1 MRQFFTQK
9 KDEGVTDLNVMK
21 TKFIEKYIN
30 SNSIINELDTN
41 SYDEGNNHEYTM
53 QSPSNYINENGQKY
67 IDENTTDINLIK
79 FDIEIQTEPIFEQ
92 IIVDNILTNSI
103 EAYNSLETAYNSFD
117 VKFPI
122 KLMCTSKNSSKFQIN
137 VLLEI
142 NKFNLDTY

>member
-1 MRQFFTQK
+1 
-9 KDEGVTDLNVMK
+9 
-21 TKFIEKYIN
+21 
-30 SNSIINELDTN
+30 
-41 SYDEGNNHEYTM
+41 M

>member
-1 MRQFFTQK
+1 MNQDWR
-9 KDEGVTDLNVMK
+9 DIIEDSLINNLNSTFHDSK
-21 TKFIEKYIN
+21 QLLLQRK
-30 SNSIINELDTN
+30 
-41 SYDEGNNHEYTM
+41 G
-53 QSPSNYINENGQKY
+53 EN
-67 IDENTTDINLIK
+67 IPNDINLIK
-79 FDIEIQTEPIFEQ
+79 YNISVETEPVFEQ